1 MSDPIQTPIAPQ
13 SQESAQ
19 KKMGLIQ
26 TLKTGL
32 SAPVPEDMDK
42 AAVRKLVFSIA
53 GPAMVES
60 FLLHLASMVDT
71 MMVGVLGTVGIAS
84 VGFCNQPRLLLLAI
98 FQAFNVGATAL
109 IARAKGAGDPQRA
122 NRVMH
127 LSIALSVVASIVLA
141 VVGYIFATPMVTF
154 MGASADTV
162 EGATQYMRFL
172 MIGFPANA
180 LSLAITASL
189 RGVGRTRV
197 SMVYNVL
204 ANVVNIIG
212 NYLLIQGNL
221 GAPAMGIRGAALGT
235 SIGYI
240 IAAIVAVGSVVHGA
254 DMLRLRLGGLF
265 QFDLAILKSVVR
277 IGFPSM
283 FEQFFMR
290 FGQII
295 FNKVVASLG
304 TDAYACHQIV
314 NNIWQMTMTNGQSFG
329 ISATSLL
336 GQSLGRKRPDQ
347 GKAAVSLCRRYAFW
361 ISVALGGCLMV
372 FGKPLMHLYTD
383 SADVIAMGAQLMI
396 LVMILQ
402 PLQSSQQVVSGAL
415 RGAGD
420 TKAVA
425 IVIFLGIVVL
435 RPLLAYS
442 LVYGLNLGL
451 VGVWLSVVG
460 DQTLRSSFTLY
471 RYATGKW
478 KTIKV

>member
-1 MSDPIQTPIAPQ
+1 MTEPVKMPPNDGLQP
-13 SQESAQ
+13 EK
-19 KKMGLIQ
+19 KKMSVVQ

-32 SAPVPEDMDK
+32 SAPVPEDMDPGE
-42 AAVRKLVFSIA
+42 VRKMVLGIA

-71 MMVGVLGTVGIAS
+71 MMVGVLGSVGIAS
-84 VGFCNQPRLLLLAI
+84 VGFCNQPRLLLLAV

-109 IARAKGAGDPQRA
+109 IARAKGAGDPERA
-122 NRVMH
+122 NKIMH
-127 LSIALSVVASIVLA
+127 LSVSLSVIASILLA
-141 VVGYIFATPMVTF
+141 MVGFHFATPMVRF
-154 MGASADTV
+154 MGASTDTV

-172 MIGFPANA
+172 MIGFPFNV
-180 LSLAITASL
+180 LSLSITACL

-197 SMVYNVL
+197 SMVYNVT

-212 NYLLIQGNL
+212 NYLLIEGNL
-221 GAPAMGIRGAALGT
+221 GAPAMGVRGAALGT
-235 SIGYI
+235 SIGYMFAAV
-240 IAAIVAVGSVVHGA
+240 IALGSVVHGT
-254 DMLRLRLGGLF
+254 DMLRLRIKGLF
-265 QFDLAILKSVVR
+265 RFDLQILKSVAR

-290 FGQII
+290 CGQII

-304 TDAYACHQIV
+304 TDAFACHQIV
-314 NNIWQMTMTNGQSFG
+314 NNIWQMTMTNGQSFS

-347 GKAAVSLCRRYAFW
+347 GKAAVGLIRRYAFR
-361 ISVALGGCLMV
+361 ISVAVGILLMI
-372 FGKPLMHLYTD
+372 FGKPLMSLYSSE
-383 SADVIAMGAQLMI
+383 SAVISMGSQLMI
-396 LVMILQ
+396 LVFLLQ
-402 PLQSSQQVVSGAL
+402 PLQSSQQVMSGAL

-425 IVIFLGIVVL
+425 MVIFLGIVVL
-435 RPLLAYS
+435 RPILAFT
-442 LVYGLNLGL
+442 LVYGLDLGL
-451 VGVWLSVVG
+451 WGVWLSVVG

-478 KTIKV
+478 MKIKV